1 MPPAPTMGWM
11 CEKGA
16 RLSPPG
22 SCSAAWRVPCG
33 EEEGL
38 GGDGAL
44 RKISANPCHFLGLV
58 TGVGWRAMARRE
70 TREGPDIG
78 SDQGWTQPGQA
89 TAPREEAG
97 CQRPGCPREVS
108 RCRDQDNLVRSRC
121 CCTERNRAFLGVK
134 CKDRGPRTRGC
145 RVIIAS
151 ILLRAP

>member
-44 RKISANPCHFLGLV
+44 RKINANPCHFLGLV
-58 TGVGWRAMARRE
+58 TGGGLEGYGVQGNQRRARH
-70 TREGPDIG
+70 
-78 SDQGWTQPGQA
+78 W
-89 TAPREEAG
+89 
-97 CQRPGCPREVS
+97 
-108 RCRDQDNLVRSRC
+108 L
-121 CCTERNRAFLGVK
+121 
-134 CKDRGPRTRGC
+134 
-145 RVIIAS
+145 
-151 ILLRAP
+151 